1 MVSVFVLMI
10 SAKPE
15 PDPEELEEFDDP
27 EPPRLPAVVPV
38 PDEPFEEE
46 DELDDDDEFPEPPPD
61 TASPGVRLE
70 TDAIVPLTGA
80 YSFVLVTAVSALCT
94 PAWAE
99 YTAAWAEAMLPGD
112 GVVVVV
118 VGVVAGRVV
127 AGTVTVTVRVGVLGF
142 ESVLGFVPGWNEAYS
157 TVASGAK

>member
-1 MVSVFVLMI
+1 MVNVSVLMI
-10 SAKPE
+10 SANPE
-15 PDPEELEEFDDP
+15 PLEDPEPLEEF

-38 PDEPFEEE
+38 PPEALELLEE
-46 DELDDDDEFPEPPPD
+46 DDDEFPDPPLD
-61 TASPGVRLE
+61 TASLGVRLDS
-70 TDAIVPLTGA
+70 DAIVPLTGA
-80 YSFVLVTAVSALCT
+80 YSLVLVTAVSALCT